1 MPDDTVFVLV
11 AHGSREPA
19 WAEPLV
25 RLAHG
30 VGARLA
36 FVEMGTPSIEE
47 AVSRALDEGAHTVKL
62 LPLFM
67 AVGRHVKRD
76 IPASVETL
84 RATHPGRNIEI
95 LPALGEIEHFWE
107 ALGEIVRAQMGTTGT
122 AGTTAPSQAS
132 SDVSMEPSPK
142 PLGDGVTRRR

>member
-1 MPDDTVFVLV
+1 MPENTVFILV

-19 WAEPLV
+19 WAEPLA

-30 VGARLA
+30 TGARLA

-47 AVSRALDEGAHTVKL
+47 AVTEALAEGARTVTL

-76 IPASVETL
+76 IPASVEAL
-84 RATHPGRNIEI
+84 RKNHPESKIEI
-95 LPALGEIEHFWE
+95 LPALGENERFWD
-107 ALGEIVRAQMGTTGT
+107 ALREIVRGQMGT
-122 AGTTAPSQAS
+122 AAARASSQSS
-132 SDVSMEPSPK
+132 SDVSMDDSPD
-142 PLGDGVTRRR
+142 DGVTRRR